1 MPATCKAKNMQYRFR
16 YNICLHVYAQFLMN
30 FVALASS
37 THGICL
43 RFCRNKHK
51 FDFLIIDANHPPG
64 LFFDLLI
71 KFC

>member
-16 YNICLHVYAQFLMN
+16 YNICLYAQFFMN

-37 THGICL
+37 AHGICL

-64 LFFDLLI
+64 LFFDLLV